1 MQPNFKNILRYL
13 SFKKERKPA
22 SSGLVIALSG
32 AVLIGT
38 DDGHT
43 VVITPGMAR
52 DIAPLLPEL
61 ARQAEIE
68 LPRAV

>member
-1 MQPNFKNILRYL
+1 MFNIATLFPWL
-13 SFKKERKPA
+13 KKERQPA
-22 SSGLVIALSG
+22 DRGHLIALSG

-43 VVITPGMAR
+43 VVLTPAMAR
-52 DIAPLLPEL
+52 DIAPLLPQL
-61 ARQAEIE
+61 ANDAEKN